1 MALALND
8 LKAHCNITG
17 STDDVVLTRLL
28 AASETHVVRLLGFA
42 LDDADEFPEGT
53 PADLELAV
61 LQLAADWY
69 ENREASLVGV
79 SAMPIPLDTPHD
91 RPPERVPRGPLQAQ
105 MPQAATP
112 IE

>member
-1 MALALND
+1 MALALAD

-17 STDDVVLTRLL
+17 SGDDPVLSRFL
-28 AASETHVVRLLGFA
+28 AAARAHVERLLGFK
-42 LDDADEFPEGT
+42 LDDAEELPDGA

-79 SAMPIPLDTPHD
+79 SAMAIPFGVHQIVNEYRRYTYGAPGD
-91 RPPERVPRGPLQAQ
+91 GG
-105 MPQAATP
+105 
-112 IE
+112 

>member
-1 MALALND
+1 MALALAD

-17 STDDVVLTRLL
+17 SGDDPVLSRFL
-28 AASETHVVRLLGFA
+28 AAAQAHVERLLGFK
-42 LDDADEFPEGT
+42 LNDAEELPEGA

-79 SAMPIPLDTPHD
+79 SAMAIPFGVHQIVNEYRRYTFGVSCDG
-91 RPPERVPRGPLQAQ
+91 E
-105 MPQAATP
+105 
-112 IE
+112 